1 MSTDAE
7 LVFDQ
12 IDRAQP
18 LRDQIYAMIRSMIL
32 TGVLPPGGT
41 LDEKAISIRLGV
53 SRTPVR
59 EAVQKLGGE
68 HLVDIKPQ
76 SGTRVAKI
84 SHSHVRQAFI
94 IRRALESETVAAA
107 AANMTTKDE
116 IRLEGNYLQHR
127 LALEREQFVDA
138 IGFDDEFHR
147 IIASIGDLPLLWQA
161 ITVFKAQIDRCRHQT
176 LPKQGKGNSTLV
188 QHQAILDALKEH
200 DETSARMM
208 MQSHLDQT
216 YQGIQEFLDAA
227 PGIENHAS
235 ES

>member
-1 MSTDAE
+1 VPAEAE

-32 TGVLPPGGT
+32 TGVLPPDGM
-41 LDEKAISIRLGV
+41 LEEKAIATRLGV

-59 EAVQKLGGE
+59 EAVQKLSDE
-68 HLVDIKPQ
+68 HLVKIRPQ
-76 SGTRVAKI
+76 SSTRVANI
-84 SHSHVRQAFI
+84 SHSQVHQAFI

-107 AANMTTKDE
+107 ASNMTAKDE
-116 IRLEGNYLQHR
+116 TRLEGNYLQHR
-127 LALEREQFVDA
+127 LALEREQYVEA

-147 IIASIGDLPLLWQA
+147 IIAGIADLPLLWQA
-161 ITVFKAQIDRCRHQT
+161 IAIFKAQLDRCRHQT
-176 LPKQGKGNSTLV
+176 LPKEGYGDSTLM

-200 DETSARMM
+200 DEKLARKM

-216 YQGIQEFLDAA
+216 YQGVRKFLDA
-227 PGIENHAS
+227 
-235 ES
+235 ESNTEKRTSRG